1 VPNPYKATAPIA
13 MDFKRRMASLGID
26 PVRANFASLEGYIV
40 ARIVGEGL
48 RRAGKDPQRKDLVRG
63 LEGLRRADLGGF
75 MVDFGP
81 GQREGSRF
89 VDLSLIGSDG
99 RIRQ

>member
-1 VPNPYKATAPIA
+1 LTRCVPTLRRWKATSWP
-13 MDFKRRMASLGID
+13 ASW
-26 PVRANFASLEGYIV
+26 AK
-40 ARIVGEGL
+40 GL

-63 LEGLRRADLGGF
+63 LESLRRADLGGF

>member
-1 VPNPYKATAPIA
+1 
-13 MDFKRRMASLGID
+13 M
-26 PVRANFASLEGYIV
+26 

-63 LEGLRRADLGGF
+63 LESLRRADVGGF